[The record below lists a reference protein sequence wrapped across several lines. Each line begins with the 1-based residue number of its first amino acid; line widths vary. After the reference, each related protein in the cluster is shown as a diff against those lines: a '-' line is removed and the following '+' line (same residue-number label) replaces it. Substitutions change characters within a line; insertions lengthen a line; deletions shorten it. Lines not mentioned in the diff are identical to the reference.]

1 MAKFETSSSVGMLAI
16 VEDRDGVDVGI
27 EDGPHASR
35 CDGDGLTSVRGGDGV
50 GATSKDL
57 TGIDTVDMDGVD
69 DARLSLGGFEATTEK
84 KRRHLPLATMRTPE
98 LNLLQSSSSSR
109 LLSSPTRKR
118 RCNHGSTMLYQFDK
132 DENQWKERGADTM
145 KFLKHKASSKVRL
158 LMRQSKT
165 LKIYANHLI
174 LPMMSVQEQAGNE
187 KSRAMDRFH
196 ENENGI
202 LVATDVA
209 ARGLDILGVRIV
221 VHYQLPHSA
230 EDKKN
235 WFDRN
240 ASSLELVTEN
250 YDSEEAQVN
259 KHKQMKTISRQ
270 LKKLQKVR

>member
-1 MAKFETSSSVGMLAI
+1 MQSWIYNGLSFSHFSSFLLPDFTIFPLIGAIDACFLA
-16 VEDRDGVDVGI
+16 DRNK
-27 EDGPHASR
+27 
-35 CDGDGLTSVRGGDGV
+35 L
-50 GATSKDL
+50 K
-57 TGIDTVDMDGVD
+57 
-69 DARLSLGGFEATTEK
+69 
-84 KRRHLPLATMRTPE
+84 
-98 LNLLQSSSSSR
+98 
-109 LLSSPTRKR
+109 
-118 RCNHGSTMLYQFDK
+118 LYQFDK

-230 EDKKN
+230 EGYVHRSGRTTRAFAEGCSIALISSRDTSKFVSLCKSFSKDKKN

-270 LKKLQKVR
+270 LKKLQKVYLSSSHSKMDHGLGCLYYF

>member
-1 MAKFETSSSVGMLAI
+1 
-16 VEDRDGVDVGI
+16 
-27 EDGPHASR
+27 
-35 CDGDGLTSVRGGDGV
+35 
-50 GATSKDL
+50 
-57 TGIDTVDMDGVD
+57 
-69 DARLSLGGFEATTEK
+69 
-84 KRRHLPLATMRTPE
+84 
-98 LNLLQSSSSSR
+98 
-109 LLSSPTRKR
+109 
-118 RCNHGSTMLYQFDK
+118 
-132 DENQWKERGADTM
+132 
-145 KFLKHKASSKVRL
+145 
-158 LMRQSKT
+158 
-165 LKIYANHLI
+165 
-174 LPMMSVQEQAGNE
+174 
-187 KSRAMDRFH
+187 MDRFH

-270 LKKLQKVR
+270 LKKLQKELEMLILHPLQSKTFLHRYLAGALSLLCLYFTISLTFLCYL